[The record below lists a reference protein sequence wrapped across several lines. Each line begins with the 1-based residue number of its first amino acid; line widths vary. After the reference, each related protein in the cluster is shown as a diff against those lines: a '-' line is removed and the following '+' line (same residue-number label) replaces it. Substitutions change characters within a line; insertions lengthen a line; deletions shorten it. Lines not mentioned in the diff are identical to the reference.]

1 MRFKTENNIL
11 NVKYKSFNKSAS
23 SQARIWSVQIAFM
36 MGCNDVQSMLS
47 RFKFIERLC

>member
-23 SQARIWSVQIAFM
+23 SQAKIWSVQIAFM
-36 MGCNDVQSMLS
+36 IACNDVQNMLS
-47 RFKFIERLC
+47 RFIFIKRLC